1 MEEMTLGER
10 RKYLA
15 RMVPRYMAADRAERG
30 RLLDEMEQVTEL
42 HRKSLVRVL
51 RPGGLH
57 RRPRTRQRGRV
68 YGAEVDDALRVI
80 WESLDFICAERLTP
94 ALVTTA
100 RQLAVHRELVL
111 GPELEGQ
118 LGSISRA
125 SVQRRLDRLS
135 RDTPR
140 LPRKGPHQANQLARR
155 IPMRRIPWDEA
166 EPGHF
171 EVDLVHHSGPSA
183 HGSYIH
189 SLQLA
194 GVNSG
199 WSERV
204 AVLGRGQQA
213 MHGGFERVQHR
224 LPFAIRELHPD
235 NGSEFLN
242 DHMVRFWGDTIPG
255 LRLSR
260 SRPYQKNDN
269 RIVEQKNDS
278 LVRAYF
284 GKERLDTEV
293 QCTLM
298 NELYDDLWLYYN
310 CFQPVLRLKDKLFKD
325 NRVSRKWD
333 DARTPLDRLLA
344 IPEALSEIQCERLLT
359 LRAATNPRLLRRT
372 IYDKLERLWQTY
384 DQAQA
389 A

>member
-1 MEEMTLGER
+1 MTLGER

-15 RMVPRYMAADRAERG
+15 RMAPRYVAGDRAQRS

-51 RPGGLH
+51 RPGGLT
-57 RRPRTRQRGRV
+57 RTVRTRQRGRV
-68 YGAEVDDALRVI
+68 YGLALDDALRVI

-94 ALVTTA
+94 TLVTTA
-100 RQLAVHRELVL
+100 RQLVAHGELAL
-111 GPELEGQ
+111 TPEVETQ
-118 LGSISRA
+118 LGAISRA
-125 SVQRRLDRLS
+125 SVQRRLDHLT

-140 LPRKGPHQANQLARR
+140 LPRKGPQEANHLARE
-155 IPMRRIPWDEA
+155 IPTRRIPWDEA

-171 EVDLVHHSGPSA
+171 EVDLVHHSGPST
-183 HGSYIH
+183 HGTYLH
-189 SLQLA
+189 TLQM
-194 GVNSG
+194 VDVHSG

-213 MHGGFERVQHR
+213 MHAGFERVQQR

-255 LRLSR
+255 LSLSR

-284 GKERLDTEV
+284 GNERLDS
-293 QCTLM
+293 QAQASLM
-298 NELYDDLWLYYN
+298 NDLYDDLWLYYN
-310 CFQPVLRLKDKLFKD
+310 CFQPVLRLKEKLVKE
-325 NRVSRKWD
+325 NRIIRKWD
-333 DARTPLDRLLA
+333 AAQTPLDRLLA
-344 IPEALSEIQCERLLT
+344 LPDALSQEHRELLLT
-359 LRAATNPRLLRRT
+359 RRAAVNPRGLRRT
-372 IYDKLERLWQTY
+372 IYAKLERLWQTY
-384 DQAQA
+384 DEAQA